1 LKNRLIAAAAFF
13 ATMAILLLVMSGPD
27 QNKIL
32 EKLDK
37 YGVVTEAY
45 RDDQI
50 VQIHPGAN
58 PVYIFELKF
67 KTPKG
72 EVSKKFATSKEFY
85 EAIEK
90 RESKTAGIKVKY
102 LPADPQIARL
112 VGDSPPP
119 VPKSKITTIGM
130 WCLLGLLAYFGWKFR
145 HLARSIGFNLGSNY
159 DDEPAADDDFT
170 PHKNYNQVS
179 PDAGKVVKTI
189 VPSVEIKSNGPKIS
203 VRPESIFPRLKF
215 TGLKEG
221 VGPITA
227 KIGIGDSGQ
236 VISGASN
243 PIMQAVPGGLGVM
256 YGIDSGG
263 HWEYLVQGQFDKMGF
278 SHDQLHQRALA
289 NLEAWVNTSGNLRVL
304 TLENGAFGIVAGGDF
319 EAAFLLLDSLWD
331 GPLKDYTPNGVVCV
345 VPMPDICMFCDSR
358 NVNAIRA
365 LKAAVFKFN
374 EGGADLLSKDLYRR
388 TAGKWQSF
396 PIDLT
401 PAVESIEFN

>member
-1 LKNRLIAAAAFF
+1 LKNRLIAAAAMF
-13 ATMAILLLVMSGPD
+13 ATMALLLLVMSGPD

-37 YGVVTEAY
+37 YGVVTEGY
-45 RDDQI
+45 RDDNM
-50 VQIHPGAN
+50 VQIQPGN
-58 PVYIFELKF
+58 EPLYVFELKF

-72 EVSKKFATSKEFY
+72 EVAKKFATSKEFY
-85 EAIEK
+85 ESLEK
-90 RESKTAGIKVKY
+90 RESKTPGIKIRY

-112 VGDSPPP
+112 LGYTPPP
-119 VPKSKITTIGM
+119 IPKSKIPMVGM
-130 WCLLGLLAYFGWKFR
+130 FCLLALLAYFGWKFR
-145 HLARSIGFNLGSNY
+145 HLARSIGFNLGSSY
-159 DDEPAADDDFT
+159 DDEPADQNDNHA
-170 PHKNYNQVS
+170 PINYDQARPQAS
-179 PDAGKVVKTI
+179 TVVKTI
-189 VPSVEIKSNGPKIS
+189 EPELANKNKAPQIA

-227 KIGIGDSGQ
+227 RIGIGDSGQ

-243 PIMQAVPGGLGVM
+243 PVMQAVPGGLGVM

-345 VPMPDICMFCDSR
+345 IPMPDICMFCDAR

-374 EGGADLLSKDLYRR
+374 EGGADLLSKDMYRR
-388 TAGKWQSF
+388 TGGKWQSF

>member
-1 LKNRLIAAAAFF
+1 
-13 ATMAILLLVMSGPD
+13 MAILLLLMSGPD

-37 YGVVTEAY
+37 YGVITEAY
-45 RDDQI
+45 RDDQM

-58 PVYIFELKF
+58 PVYVFELKF

-85 EAIEK
+85 ETIEK
-90 RESKTAGIKVKY
+90 RESKTPGIKVKY
-102 LPADPQIARL
+102 LPTDPQIARL

-119 VPKSKITTIGM
+119 VPKSKIPMIGM
-130 WCLLGLLAYFGWKFR
+130 LCLLGLLAYFGWKFR
-145 HLARSIGFNLGSNY
+145 HLARSIGFNLGSSY
-159 DDEPAADDDFT
+159 DDEPAADEDFT
-170 PHKNYNQVS
+170 PRKNYDQVR

-189 VPSVEIKSNGPKIS
+189 VPDVEIKSNGPKIS

-278 SHDQLHQRALA
+278 SHDQLHQRALS